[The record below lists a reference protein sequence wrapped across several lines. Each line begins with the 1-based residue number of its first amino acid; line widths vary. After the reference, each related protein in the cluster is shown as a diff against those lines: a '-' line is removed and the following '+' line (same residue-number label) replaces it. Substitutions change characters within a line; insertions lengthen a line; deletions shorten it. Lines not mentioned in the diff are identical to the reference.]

1 MATVIG
7 LDDIRAE
14 AERQFGDLDIGLPN
28 GQTVTLRHAL
38 RLSKQ
43 DRERLGKL
51 GETIAKIAEDSS
63 DEDALVAAV
72 GDVLLL
78 VAESTTAGRALLSAI
93 GGDLL
98 TLMGLFRKYQE
109 VCQVPEAS
117 RSTS

>member
-1 MATVIG
+1 MATVVG
-7 LDDIRAE
+7 LDDIRREAE
-14 AERQFGDLDIGLPN
+14 AQFGDLEVALPS
-28 GQTVTLRHAL
+28 GQTVRLRHAL
-38 RLSKQ
+38 RLSKG
-43 DRERLGKL
+43 DRQRLGML
-51 GETIAKIAEDSS
+51 GETIGQIAEESG

-78 VAESTTAGRALLSAI
+78 VAESKTQGRALLSAI
-93 GGDLL
+93 KGDLL